1 MTDRVKIE
9 AEPACAWSE
18 RELLLFVASCFCS
31 NCSDAKLEQI
41 KRQMRSNAARWP
53 QIVDFTNHELLAP
66 TLWAALSEKSLTSE
80 VPASSAGRLRRAHAL
95 NGIRNERIRA
105 ELEAILRVLNAVGI
119 VPVLLKG
126 AVDLYVSRYS
136 DPAARVLRDLD
147 LLVLKPDHERAIAA
161 LAELKYQ
168 VKERAAGWLT
178 YSNDLIRKGA
188 LMPVDLQW
196 FISGQRDV
204 LSPEDAW
211 EGSAIHRVGDVE
223 FRTLSPE
230 HQIIHNLLH
239 SELQDRGSD
248 VGFVW
253 LRQLLDFAALC
264 RLHQGSIDWEKVRES
279 FARHDLERVP
289 VARLYMAHRLLGL
302 PMPPGVRPTLGARL
316 HYIRCLTILRWR
328 WSMTLARFAATTLSP
343 LDGRLLGVI
352 YGGADSRPR
361 QLAWLRIRHGLRL
374 FRHYGGN
381 LPQVFRDRG
390 RKFT

>member
-1 MTDRVKIE
+1 MTERVEIR
-9 AEPACAWSE
+9 AEPACDWSE
-18 RELLLFVASCFCS
+18 RELLLFAADCFR
-31 NCSDAKLEQI
+31 SDSPDKTTEQI
-41 KRQMRSNAARWP
+41 KRKMLANASRWP
-53 QIVDFTNHELLAP
+53 QIVDFANHELLAP
-66 TLWAALSEKSLTSE
+66 TLWAALSEKSLTAA

-105 ELEAILRVLNAVGI
+105 ELEAILRALNAVGI

-147 LLVLKPDHERAIAA
+147 LFVPKPDHERAIAA
-161 LAELKYQ
+161 LAPLQYQ

-178 YSNDLIRKGA
+178 YSNDLCRKGA

-211 EGSAIHRVGDVE
+211 EGSVIHRIGDVE

-230 HQIIHNLLH
+230 HQVIHNLLH

-264 RLHQGSIDWEKVRES
+264 RLHQAAIDWAKVRAS
-279 FARHDLERVP
+279 FSRHNLERVP
-289 VARLYMAHRLLGL
+289 VARLYMANRLLGL

-316 HYIRCLTILRWR
+316 HYVRCLAILRWR
-328 WSMTLARFAATTLSP
+328 WSMALARFAATTLSP

-352 YGGADSRPR
+352 YEGADGGAHR
-361 QLAWLRIRHGLRL
+361 LAWLRVRHGLRL

-390 RKFT
+390 KKFT